1 MRFTQAQAFAA
12 LALKPNT
19 VPRKDSMVVQSNMR
33 LTHPSNFFIKAELAG
48 EFFRSDYSAV
58 NLGLRLGFEF

>member
-1 MRFTQAQAFAA
+1 
-12 LALKPNT
+12 
-19 VPRKDSMVVQSNMR
+19 MVVQSNMR